1 MRKELS
7 TDKFNKADA
16 AKFLKCTQAVLMLS
30 AGHWVD
36 TTTLRR
42 VKSSTL
48 ADFIVEDNEDKYN
61 VDK

>member
-1 MRKELS
+1 MTQLLS

-42 VKSSTL
+42 VKSTTMV
-48 ADFIVEDNEDKYN
+48 DFIVEDAEDNRSSK
-61 VDK
+61 